1 MKFLAILEDSFREAI
16 ASYVCMVQ
24 IALTVVFVLLVAS
37 LSFYPMD
44 ARSAFQPLGPYFLET
59 THTDPNAA
67 AQLARIALHP
77 RDPFAVLDAASIN
90 GAETPQNSYRLTFA
104 VQCADAAAAERLR
117 QQPEAM
123 EKLIRCHFGAMHERR
138 YVE

>member
-1 MKFLAILEDSFREAI
+1 MLSLPPDGGGRKKVGLAGSTHPTTSRSFETLMKFLAILEDSFREAI

-59 THTDPNAA
+59 THTDPNGA
-67 AQLARIALHP
+67 AQLARIARME
-77 RDPFAVLDAASIN
+77 RDPLAVLDAGSIN
-90 GAETPQNSYRLTFA
+90 GAETPQ
-104 VQCADAAAAERLR
+104 
-117 QQPEAM
+117 
-123 EKLIRCHFGAMHERR
+123 
-138 YVE
+138 